1 MRDDARQEAILPLEE
16 IVAKDPATA
25 LYLRLAERLMERGRL
40 DEAIRLCEERRTRPG
55 NGVGDRIVLGRAYLA
70 DGRLNEAR
78 NEFETALK
86 LDRENVVA
94 LKALAGILSH
104 MGDHDQATGYY
115 RAVCRIDPGDLES
128 QTALHQITSGEFPEA
143 RPADVIVGQGDLSWQ
158 PIRLP
163 REEEHLPELALGL
176 RTIETFDAPTP
187 PAAYTTKVQDFHE
200 VPVERLDRP
209 EPQQASQ
216 APSAA
221 AAQATSAAPLP
232 SAPAAAPPAPGPPSS
247 APAVPPA
254 EAAPQPAVPS
264 GVAPPPPEPPP
275 PAAPGEAQSAP
286 PEEAPAP
293 PRPMLGPIV
302 EGNKSAFEEWLGR
315 LGGKGS

>member
-1 MRDDARQEAILPLEE
+1 MGNDARQEAILPLEE
-16 IVAKDPATA
+16 IVARDPATA
-25 LYLRLAERLMERGRL
+25 LYLQLAERLVERGRL
-40 DEAIRLCEERRTRPG
+40 DEAIQLCEERRTRPG

-78 NEFETALK
+78 SEFEAALQ

-104 MGDHDQATGYY
+104 SGDHDQASGYY

-158 PIRLP
+158 PVRLP

-176 RTIETFDAPTP
+176 RTIETFDPGPP
-187 PAAYTTKVQDFHE
+187 PAPYAAAVQDFQE
-200 VPVERLDRP
+200 LTIERLGRAER
-209 EPQQASQ
+209 EP
-216 APSAA
+216 AA
-221 AAQATSAAPLP
+221 ATPAPPIDAPPIAEAT
-232 SAPAAAPPAPGPPSS
+232 AAAPPI
-247 APAVPPA
+247 
-254 EAAPQPAVPS
+254 AAPTAADVPS
-264 GVAPPPPEPPP
+264 VM
-275 PAAPGEAQSAP
+275 EAV
-286 PEEAPAP
+286 PAP
-293 PRPMLGPIV
+293 PGDAVEPSPVPPPKPSGPMV
-302 EGNKSAFEEWLGR
+302 EGNKSAFQEWLDR